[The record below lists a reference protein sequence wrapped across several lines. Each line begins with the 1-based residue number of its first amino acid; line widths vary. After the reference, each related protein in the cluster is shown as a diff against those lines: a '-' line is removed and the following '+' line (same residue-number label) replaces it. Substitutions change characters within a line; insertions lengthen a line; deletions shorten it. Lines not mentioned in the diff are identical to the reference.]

1 MGKTQTLN
9 GLLWVAVVS
18 NGPSIL
24 KLDLIHYILIHRLVL
39 MVVIQRI
46 GRSLRFLGF
55 MTMMMVVT
63 MMMIILAAMV
73 QSVIMMKRK
82 RKVVNETFVLKDVK
96 FYSALFVEKSIHLK
110 SMLSRSI
117 FECI

>member
-55 MTMMMVVT
+55 MTMMMVV
-63 MMMIILAAMV
+63 MMIILAAMV

-82 RKVVNETFVLKDVK
+82 RKVVNETFVLRD
-96 FYSALFVEKSIHLK
+96 HLK

-117 FECI
+117 FECLVYLFC